1 MKTFSLSIER
11 KTDSAN
17 LDASNV
23 ANFFI
28 KEELTPSK
36 FCIQTNGKYTH
47 FWGIKQEDFMYYL
60 NKIYGKLD

>member
-11 KTDSAN
+11 KTDSTN

-23 ANFFI
+23 ANLFI
-28 KEELTPSK
+28 KEELTPST
-36 FCIQTNGKYTH
+36 FSVQINGKNTH
-47 FWGIKQEDFMYYL
+47 FWGITQEDFMYYL